1 MYTVRVDHGFA
12 FEQYTLETFYHRAKI
27 ASWRKDGRISDT
39 VNRGEKTETMIGM
52 QKAIDNR
59 GVIKG

>member
-1 MYTVRVDHGFA
+1 MEKGWKREKRVGRQEAHEVA
-12 FEQYTLETFYHRAKI
+12 ER
-27 ASWRKDGRISDT
+27 WRTGEA
-39 VNRGEKTETMIGM
+39 VNPMEKTETMIGM